1 MLKLEKMQLTGFK
14 SFSDRTELQF
24 PEGITAVVGPNGCG
38 KSNIGDA
45 INWVLGE
52 QSAKMLRGS
61 SMQDVIF
68 NGSEGRKPVGLAEVS
83 LHLRGINGD
92 TSRGPVVVTR
102 RLFRDGESEYLL
114 NGEKSRL
121 KDIQDLLR
129 EARVGAKTY
138 ATIEQGRIDQIL
150 NAKPKDRR
158 LIIEEAAGVS
168 GFKHKR
174 RLAELKL
181 EATQAN
187 LLRVQ
192 DVISEVQRQINVL
205 KRQAARARRYGRLRD
220 ELRGKERIR
229 FAALAAGMDA
239 ELARL
244 AVQET
249 EGRDCEAAA
258 AAALAGHEA
267 AIAAERVALEDES
280 GRVRERASELAALTA
295 GIERKEERVRVCRE
309 RAAEAAEAASRLAAE
324 VASLE
329 VRAAGLHAELCER
342 ETTVEAGASALA
354 LAQGRLA
361 EAQAALDA
369 ANEAADASRGEAEG
383 ARRALLHAVHDMA
396 ERRNRVRALEEDRER
411 NARTAARLLEDRTT
425 AQGDARRLSDEG
437 DTLGREAAV
446 SRERRETLAAELQ
459 ELDAALRRE
468 READSRATAEA
479 SEAREREREAR
490 GRLETLDDVATRF
503 AGVSDGVRILLTT
516 GAARGIRTQGVLAD
530 YVAASPAVE
539 GVADLYLEVLLP
551 SVVLDDDGEAA
562 RAVDLL
568 REEGAGRTAMLCR
581 QQPAGAPAV
590 GAAGNGHAPFPEER
604 LSDPRVR
611 GRLRDH
617 LQLDG
622 EGSGLMSGRI
632 GDAILVDSLASAFS
646 LHREFPGVDYLTPE
660 GDVLYASGVLVSGG
674 RKPSDDGL
682 LAHTRK
688 LHAARSQMEAAAEA
702 AAAKGAEAAAAR
714 RTVERAEE
722 ALAACRGSLEQARHR
737 AMELELRAQQAVDE
751 HARTDRRAR
760 VLEDELSALAEEG
773 QRLETEVAG
782 ARVQA
787 EEAEGRH
794 AAAET
799 DVADAAARL
808 EVAEAGVRQQAE
820 TAASLRA
827 ELSAHGERQE
837 SALRERD
844 RLREA
849 AAELAA
855 RIMADQREEAAS
867 RARGE
872 EARQQIH
879 DTEAELVQ
887 DLSQREERRGVL
899 AASETALEE
908 RRRAQVEREAA
919 LRDLRSAHEQ
929 AREAVRSVELARI
942 AVEGERRHLDALCQ
956 QELAMDAAQAAQEA
970 GPLQEADPAALEA
983 AIAELKARIEEI
995 GPVNMMAIDEFGE
1008 LEERHR
1014 FLTAQR
1020 DDLQQAMES
1029 LRETIRRINRSSRE
1043 RFIEAFEAIRI
1054 SYQEIFKTLFN
1065 GGRADL
1071 KLEEGEDVL
1080 ECGIEILAQPPGKR
1094 LTSVSLMS
1102 GGEKAMSAIALLFAI
1117 FRFQPSPFCLLDEVD
1132 AALDDINVG
1141 RFTRMLRE
1149 YAGSTQFV
1157 LITHNKR
1164 SMESA
1169 NVLYGVTMEEPGV
1182 SKLVSLQLS

>member
-1 MLKLEKMQLTGFK
+1 MLKLEKMQLSGFK

-24 PEGITAVVGPNGCG
+24 PDGITAVVGPNGCG

-83 LHLRGINGD
+83 LHLRGVNGD
-92 TSRGPVVVTR
+92 ASRGPVVVTR

-114 NGEKSRL
+114 NGERSRL

-192 DVISEVQRQINVL
+192 DVIGEVQRQINVL
-205 KRQAARARRYGRLRD
+205 KRQAARARRYGRLRE
-220 ELRGKERIR
+220 ELRGKERVR
-229 FAALAAGMDA
+229 FAALAAGLDA
-239 ELARL
+239 SLQRL
-244 AVQET
+244 AGEEQA
-249 EGRDCEAAA
+249 GRDAEAAA
-258 AAALAGHEA
+258 SAALASREA
-267 AIAAERVALEDES
+267 EIAAERASLEDEDR
-280 GRVRERASELAALTA
+280 RVREAGAALAALNGA
-295 GIERKEERVRVCRE
+295 IERKEERLRVCRE
-309 RAAEAAEAASRLAAE
+309 RVAEAADAAARLAAEAASLDVRGATLASE
-324 VASLE
+324 LE
-329 VRAAGLHAELCER
+329 ER
-342 ETTVEAGASALA
+342 ESVVSAGASALA
-354 LAQGRLA
+354 QAEERLA
-361 EAQAALDA
+361 AAQRDLDA
-369 ANEAADASRGEAEG
+369 ANAVCDAARGEAEG
-383 ARRALLHAVHDMA
+383 ARRALLHAVHDLA

-411 NARTAARLLEDRTT
+411 NTRTEARLREDRTT
-425 AQGDARRLSDEG
+425 AEGDVRRLADEG
-437 DTLGREAAV
+437 EALARDAEACRARCT
-446 SRERRETLAAELQ
+446 SLTEDLAAHE
-459 ELDAALRRE
+459 EALRRGK
-468 READSRATAEA
+468 EAEGQARAQA

-490 GRLETLDDVATRF
+490 GRRDTLEDVATRF
-503 AGVSDGVRILLTT
+503 AGVSDGVRILLTAT
-516 GAARGIRTQGVLAD
+516 PGRGVLAD
-530 YVAASPAVE
+530 FVTASPAVE
-539 GVADLYLEVLLP
+539 GVADLYLEALLP
-551 SVVLDDDGEAA
+551 AVVLDDDVEAGH
-562 RAVDLL
+562 AVDLL
-568 REEGAGRTAMLCR
+568 RAEGAGRTAMLCR
-581 QQPAGAPAV
+581 QQPAGAPAIGSV
-590 GAAGNGHAPFPEER
+590 RNGHTPFPDER
-604 LSDPRVR
+604 LSDARVR

-617 LQLDG
+617 LQLDPRA
-622 EGSGLMSGRI
+622 SDLMAGRI
-632 GDAILVDSLASAFS
+632 GDAILVDGLPAALA
-646 LHREFPGVDYLTPE
+646 LHREFPGTDYLTPD

-674 RKPSDDGL
+674 RKPTDAGL

-688 LHAARSQMEAAAEA
+688 LHAARADLEA
-702 AAAKGAEAAAAR
+702 AAAAAALRGAESLEAR
-714 RTVERAEE
+714 RGVDEAET
-722 ALAACRGSLEQARHR
+722 ALAACRGALEQARHR
-737 AMELELRAQQAVDE
+737 AVELDLRARQASE
-751 HARTDRRAR
+751 ERTRTDRRAR
-760 VLEDELSALAEEG
+760 VLEDELAALAE
-773 QRLETEVAG
+773 QRAHL
-782 ARVQA
+782 A
-787 EEAEGRH
+787 EEEAAARGLSQEAEARH
-794 AAAET
+794 ARAET

-808 EVAEAGVRQQAE
+808 EMAEARVREHAE
-820 TAASLRA
+820 SAAALRA
-827 ELSAHGERQE
+827 ELAAHGERQE
-837 SALRERD
+837 SAVRERD

-855 RIMADQREEAAS
+855 RLAADRREEAAA
-867 RARGE
+867 RARGDDAQAQIRETEGLLVVELAQRDESRAALSISE
-872 EARQQIH
+872 E
-879 DTEAELVQ
+879 
-887 DLSQREERRGVL
+887 VL
-899 AASETALEE
+899 DA
-908 RRRAQVEREAA
+908 RRRTQAEREAG
-919 LRDLRSAHEQ
+919 LRDLRGGHER
-929 AREAVRSVELARI
+929 AREAVRAIELSRI
-942 AVEGERRHLDALCQ
+942 SVEGERRHLDALCQ
-956 QELAMDAAQAAQEA
+956 QELGMDAAQAAAEA
-970 GPLQEADPAALEA
+970 AAAGLPEELPEALEA
-983 AIAELKARIEEI
+983 AIAELRAKIEEI

-1020 DDLQQAMES
+1020 DDLNQAMES

-1043 RFIEAFEAIRI
+1043 RFVEAFEAIRV
-1054 SYQEIFKTLFN
+1054 SYQEIFKSLFN

-1132 AALDDINVG
+1132 AALDDVNVG

>member
-1 MLKLEKMQLTGFK
+1 MLKLEKMQLAGFK

-24 PEGITAVVGPNGCG
+24 PDGITAVVGPNGCG

-68 NGSEGRKPVGLAEVS
+68 NGSEARKPVGLAEVS
-83 LHLRGINGD
+83 LHLRGVNGD
-92 TSRGPVVVTR
+92 ASRGPVVVTR

-114 NGEKSRL
+114 NGERSRL

-192 DVISEVQRQINVL
+192 DVIGEVQRQINVL
-205 KRQAARARRYGRLRD
+205 KRQAARARRYARLRE
-220 ELRGKERIR
+220 ELRGKERVR
-229 FAALAAGMDA
+229 FAALAAGLDGR
-239 ELARL
+239 LSRL
-244 AVQET
+244 AGE
-249 EGRDCEAAA
+249 EGEARDAEAAA
-258 AAALAGHEA
+258 AASLASREA
-267 AIAAERVALEDES
+267 EIAAERLALEEEDR
-280 GRVRERASELAALTA
+280 RVREAAAALAALQA
-295 GIERKEERVRVCRE
+295 AIERKEERLRVCRE
-309 RAAEAAEAASRLAAE
+309 RVAEAGEATARLAAEAASLEARGVVLERE
-324 VASLE
+324 VA
-329 VRAAGLHAELCER
+329 ER
-342 ETTVEAGASALA
+342 EAVVSAGAGALQ
-354 LAQGRLA
+354 LAEERLA
-361 EAQAALDA
+361 EAQRALDA
-369 ANEAADASRGEAEG
+369 SNAGCDAARGEAEG
-383 ARRALLHAVHDMA
+383 ARRALLHAVHELA
-396 ERRNRVRALEEDRER
+396 ERRNRVRSLEEDRER
-411 NARTAARLLEDRTT
+411 NARSEARLLEDRTT
-425 AQGDARRLSDEG
+425 AQGDVQRLADEG
-437 DTLGREAAV
+437 EILRRDAEDCRARCTTLTAELAGFEDALRRGREADAQA
-446 SRERRETLAAELQ
+446 SAKAA
-459 ELDAALRRE
+459 
-468 READSRATAEA
+468 
-479 SEAREREREAR
+479 EAREREREAR
-490 GRLETLDDVATRF
+490 GRRETLEDVATRF
-503 AGVSDGVRILLTT
+503 ASASDGVRILLT
-516 GAARGIRTQGVLAD
+516 ARPGRGVLAD
-530 YVAASPAVE
+530 FVTASPAVE
-539 GVADLYLEVLLP
+539 GVADLYLEALLP

-568 REEGAGRTAMLCR
+568 RAEGAGRTSMLCR
-581 QQPAGAPAV
+581 QQPAGAPAIGSV
-590 GAAGNGHAPFPEER
+590 KNGHTPFPEAG
-604 LSDPRVR
+604 LTDPRVR

-617 LQLDG
+617 LQLDPLA
-622 EGSGLMSGRI
+622 SDLMAGRI
-632 GDAILVDSLASAFS
+632 GDAILVDGLPAALD
-646 LHREFPGVDYLTPE
+646 LHREFPGTDYLTPE

-674 RKPSDDGL
+674 RKPTDAGL

-688 LHAARSQMEAAAEA
+688 LHAARADLDA
-702 AAAKGAEAAAAR
+702 AAAAAALRGGEAQEAR
-714 RTVERAEE
+714 RAMEQAELQ
-722 ALAACRGSLEQARHR
+722 LAAGRGALEQARHR
-737 AMELELRAQQAVDE
+737 AVELDLRAEQAQDE
-751 HARTDRRAR
+751 RTRTDRRAR
-760 VLEDELSALAEEG
+760 VLEDELGALAE
-773 QRLETEVAG
+773 QR
-782 ARVQA
+782 ARLA
-787 EEAEGRH
+787 EEETAARGL
-794 AAAET
+794 AAEAEARHGAAEI

-808 EVAEAGVRQQAE
+808 EMAEAGVRERAE
-820 TAASLRA
+820 SAAGLRA
-827 ELSAHGERQE
+827 ELAAHGERQE
-837 SALRERD
+837 SAVRERD

-855 RIMADQREEAAS
+855 RLAADRREEAAA

-872 EARQQIH
+872 EAQGQIRE
-879 DTEAELVQ
+879 TEALLVT
-887 DLSQREERRGVL
+887 DLAQREQSRSALSADE
-899 AASETALEE
+899 EALET
-908 RRRAQVEREAA
+908 RRRAQAERERS
-919 LRDLRSAHEQ
+919 LRDLRDGHER
-929 AREAVRSVELARI
+929 AREAVRTLELSRI
-942 AVEGERRHLDALCQ
+942 EVEGERRHLDALCQ
-956 QELAMDAAQAAQEA
+956 QELAMDAAQAAAEALAA
-970 GPLQEADPAALEA
+970 GPLPEEDLEA
-983 AIAELKARIEEI
+983 AIADLKTKIEEI

-1043 RFIEAFEAIRI
+1043 RFVEAFEAIRV

-1094 LTSVSLMS
+1094 LSNVSLMS